1 MQEFFENYITVSC
14 KSLKIVT
21 TLDFVKGIDFVSAT
35 GTASKIQPA
44 VLQKASQQ
52 LAEYLHGERKV
63 FDLPLDPDGTDFQ
76 KRVWNM
82 LLTIPYGKTLS
93 YAQMAEKLGNP
104 KVIRAAAS
112 ANGKNPIS
120 IVIPCHRVIGSDGSL
135 VGYGGGLENKK
146 FLLELEN
153 ANGILNL
160 FSNP

>member
-1 MQEFFENYITVSC
+1 MQEFFENYITVSG
-14 KSLKIVT
+14 KSVKIIT
-21 TLDFVKGIDFVSAT
+21 TQDFVKGIDFVSES
-35 GTASKIQPA
+35 GNVSKNQPD
-44 VLQKASQQ
+44 VLKKASQQ
-52 LAEYLHGERKV
+52 LTEYLNGNRKV

-135 VGYGGGLENKK
+135 VGYGGGLENKQ